1 MNYIMQFQ
9 VDIFPEKNF
18 HHLFFPP
25 HVSPEDTNL
34 VFAKALL
41 ELALNKSDQGLR
53 IEGSGR
59 TGLEAAIAWQPSVAK
74 TEYLPSVV
82 GCWQLL

>member
-9 VDIFPEKNF
+9 VDIFPREKLPSS
-18 HHLFFPP
+18 LFSP

-41 ELALNKSDQGLR
+41 ELTLNKSDQGLR
-53 IEGSGR
+53 IKGSGR
-59 TGLEAAIAWQPSVAK
+59 TGLEAAIAWQPPVAK

>member
-1 MNYIMQFQ
+1 M
-9 VDIFPEKNF
+9 
-18 HHLFFPP
+18 
-25 HVSPEDTNL
+25 
-34 VFAKALL
+34 FAKALL

-82 GCWQLL
+82 GCRFHSCCEIACSSQTCSDLQICQ